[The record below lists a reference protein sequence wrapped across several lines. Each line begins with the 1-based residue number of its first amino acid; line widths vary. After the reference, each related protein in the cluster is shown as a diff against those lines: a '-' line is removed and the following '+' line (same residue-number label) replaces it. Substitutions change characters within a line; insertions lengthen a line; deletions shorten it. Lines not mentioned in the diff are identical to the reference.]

1 MSKRYIERMVDISG
15 FYITELPE
23 FLSGLIVKGG
33 FFASNNQLKTLK
45 NAPAEVTGSFSCK
58 DNKLTSL
65 EGIPSIIGG
74 PIDIRYNKLSSLKH
88 SPSRIKGDFDCRY
101 NMLKNLD
108 FGPTIIVLPE
118 EAKGNMNAAVFGYP
132 TYASSYLCGYNNLTT
147 LRGAP
152 EMVPGS
158 FDCQYNLLRD
168 LTGAPKE
175 VSKDFICT
183 NQRARPGYDP
193 VKFTEEQVRAVCKVG
208 GRVYV

>member
-1 MSKRYIERMVDISG
+1 MSKRYIEGTVDMSG

-23 FLSGLIVKGG
+23 FLNGLIVKGG
-33 FFASNNQLKTLK
+33 FYCSENQLSTLK

-74 PIDIRYNKLSSLKH
+74 SVDIRYNKISSLNH
-88 SPSRIKGDFDCRY
+88 SPSRVTGDFDCRY

-108 FGPTIIVLPE
+108 FGPTII
-118 EAKGNMNAAVFGYP
+118 EASPSADGWGYLSDKDGH
-132 TYASSYLCGYNNLTT
+132 YICGYNNLTT
-147 LRGAP
+147 LRGSP
-152 EMVPGS
+152 KKVGGS
-158 FDCQYNLLRD
+158 FNCSNNLLSD
-168 LTGAPKE
+168 LTEAPKE
-175 VSKDFICT
+175 VRKDFICS

-193 VKFTEEQVRAVCKVG
+193 VKFTEKQVRAVCKVG